1 MDLPKNS
8 PTPGSRKPKQ
18 VFQTAG
24 TRTPT
29 STSEAISAQRSSK
42 TQKPVCSAAELDL
55 QKKIQQIL
63 RTYEHIS
70 LCSEENRPIDVISY
84 IVPYG
89 CDAEIYF
96 GAREGGRRINAIGAL
111 CWNVPM
117 GDESAFTSSRERLM
131 PRLGYGIQ
139 QYSGQLLAALAIA
152 RVPIDYRFPAGWA
165 ELNENSENVNALPS
179 ANEPASLENTEE
191 PSESSEELRSGMPR
205 GKKRFGIQNLVEF
218 EQKNCRWSRDLSQT
232 LIALSYYLPPDAEWE
247 SGDGE
252 TWTLERL
259 VKNELD
265 RPVETGSSA
274 ATNQLLGL
282 LCAIRCRQMRTGDA
296 PLEGQYARA
305 EKFLE
310 SWRTYVLDLQNE
322 IGIWHPEFFLKKG
335 VTPNRPTEM
344 LLSSGHIL
352 RWLVTVTP
360 RQELNDPRIFKAV
373 STIHELLEFQLMYWN
388 PTNASST
395 EIEGIMAALHALAIY
410 EKRRF

>member
-1 MDLPKNS
+1 
-8 PTPGSRKPKQ
+8 
-18 VFQTAG
+18 
-24 TRTPT
+24 
-29 STSEAISAQRSSK
+29 
-42 TQKPVCSAAELDL
+42 
-55 QKKIQQIL
+55 
-63 RTYEHIS
+63 
-70 LCSEENRPIDVISY
+70 
-84 IVPYG
+84 
-89 CDAEIYF
+89 
-96 GAREGGRRINAIGAL
+96 
-111 CWNVPM
+111 M

-191 PSESSEELRSGMPR
+191 PSESYEELRSGMPR